1 MLFVTTYRI
10 RSEVRDAAIDRFL
23 KSGGQPPAGVQMIGR
38 WHDIAG
44 RTGVSVVEASDAT
57 LLAKWALEWSDL
69 MDLETRSVIN
79 DEQAGPLLA
88 ASRKS

>member
-44 RTGVSVVEASDAT
+44 RTGLSVVEASDAT
-57 LLAKWALEWSDL
+57 LLAKWALEWTDL

-88 ASRKS
+88 ASRKT

>member
-1 MLFVTTYRI
+1 
-10 RSEVRDAAIDRFL
+10 
-23 KSGGQPPAGVQMIGR
+23 MIGR

-44 RTGVSVVEASDAT
+44 RTGLSVVEASDAT

-88 ASRKS
+88 ASRKT